1 MKKIIGLTGPTGSGK
16 SYACLIAANM
26 HNIKIIDCDKIA
38 RKAVKKGSDGL
49 LALVN
54 VFSSGILKK
63 DGTLNRREL
72 ARRAFSSPEN
82 TNLLNK
88 TVFPYITELIK
99 GELDGN
105 KNILLDAPTLF
116 ESGLD
121 AICDTTIAVLAPA
134 DTRLSRIM
142 ARDKISKADAL
153 IRMNAGKPDEFYKER
168 ANHIIYN
175 DGNLADYTSEIL
187 KILKSYTDT
196 EE

>member
-16 SYACLIAANM
+16 SYACLVAGT
-26 HNIKIIDCDKIA
+26 IKSLKVIDCDKIA
-38 RKAVKKGSDGL
+38 RKAVKKGTKGL
-49 LALVN
+49 DALVK

-82 TNLLNK
+82 TNLLNE
-88 TVFPYITELIK
+88 TIFPYITELIR
-99 GELDGN
+99 GELTDN

-121 AICDTTIAVLAPA
+121 SICDTTIAVLAPT
-134 DTRLSRIM
+134 DTRLSRII
-142 ARDKISKADAL
+142 ARDKISKDDAL
-153 IRMNAGKPDEFYKER
+153 LRMNAGKPDEFYKTR
-168 ANHIIYN
+168 AEHIIYN
-175 DGNLADYTSEIL
+175 DGNLADYTNEIL
-187 KILKSYTDT
+187 KILKSYT